1 MDHLKV
7 ISLSQGLSFSH
18 KTDQNNKTILH
29 PDDKFHKFSYGYSCI
44 SCSLYYKAILSQTNS
59 TLCQVSTCSEPC
71 IACLVNYPILGNNTL
86 SNFISF
92 PRESKTFKF
101 SIDLF

>member
-1 MDHLKV
+1 M
-7 ISLSQGLSFSH
+7 ISFTNLAMVTHASVAVLNELQS
-18 KTDQNNKTILH
+18 
-29 PDDKFHKFSYGYSCI
+29 
-44 SCSLYYKAILSQTNS
+44 ILSQTNS